1 MKRADEH
8 EVVEIGRSTPAPM
21 PDVVR
26 VKEPAS
32 IAARERA
39 PSISSAELAHQPR
52 RRRARRPFDSDGPP
66 AADVE
71 RKLDTAVACQSSSG
85 LGPHHASALDLGAA
99 VVRAKR
105 LYINVYDHSC
115 TIGVGI
121 LSDPMRR
128 QRNEGIGSP
137 HPE

>member
-21 PDVVR
+21 PDVVS

-32 IAARERA
+32 VTTWKGAT
-39 PSISSAELAHQPR
+39 SISTAQLPHEPR
-52 RRRARRPFDSDGPP
+52 RRRARRPGDAQRPP
-66 AADVE
+66 AAVVE

-85 LGPHHASALDLGAA
+85 LGPHHASALDLSPA

-105 LYINVYDHSC
+105 LCINVYDDSC